1 MLHLRKRANSA
12 PFDTVIHVMAFGLN
26 IWMYI
31 HWRKQWHNMYGL
43 YNQLCLIIVLKVIY
57 FSVKHDLKFIQ
68 INILQRRF

>member
-1 MLHLRKRANSA
+1 
-12 PFDTVIHVMAFGLN
+12 
-26 IWMYI
+26 
-31 HWRKQWHNMYGL
+31 MYGL